1 MQYVF
6 PTTNLHRYRFPTHV
20 NDLVMDRA
28 EAATSEVFIVEMA
41 PGEAPPRHRHDDMEQ
56 IFHVLAGQGRLE
68 VGDAVERYTINP
80 GDVVRIPVSTWHTV
94 HCLGDQPLRYLAVDC
109 FIAGRPAAEPTWDDH
124 VRVVCQQQGWDFET
138 IRTGQ

>member
-1 MQYVF
+1 MQYIF
-6 PTTNLHRYRFPTHV
+6 PTTNLRRYRFPTHS

-56 IFHVLAGQGRLE
+56 IFYVLSGQGRLE
-68 VGDAVERYTINP
+68 IGDPVESHLIGP

-94 HCLGDQPLRYLAVDC
+94 HCLGDEPLRYLAVDC

-124 VRVVCQQQGWDFET
+124 VRVVCQEQGWDFET
-138 IRTGQ
+138 IKNGH

>member
-1 MQYVF
+1 MNYVF
-6 PTTNLHRYRFPTHV
+6 PTTNPRRYRFPTHA

-41 PGEAPPRHRHDDMEQ
+41 PGEAPPRHHHDDMEQ
-56 IFHVLAGQGRLE
+56 IFYVLAGQGRLE
-68 VGDAVERYTINP
+68 IGDPTESATIHP

-94 HCLGDQPLRYLAVDC
+94 HCLGDEPLRYLAVDC

-124 VRVVCQQQGWDFET
+124 VRVVCQEQGWDYDT
-138 IRTGQ
+138 IRNGQ

>member
-1 MQYVF
+1 MNYVF
-6 PTTNLHRYRFPTHV
+6 PTTNPRRYRFPTHA

-41 PGEAPPRHRHDDMEQ
+41 PGEAPPRHHHDDMEQ
-56 IFHVLAGQGRLE
+56 IFYVLAGQGRLE
-68 VGDAVERYTINP
+68 IGDPTESATIHP

-94 HCLGDQPLRYLAVDC
+94 HCLGDKPLRYLAVDC

-124 VRVVCQQQGWDFET
+124 VRVVCQEQGWDYDT
-138 IRTGQ
+138 IRNGQ

>member
-6 PTTNLHRYRFPTHV
+6 PTTSLRRYRFPTHA

-56 IFHVLAGQGRLE
+56 IFYVLAGQGRLE
-68 VGDAVERYTINP
+68 IGEPVESFMIGR
-80 GDVVRIPVSTWHTV
+80 GDVVRIPVSTWHTAY
-94 HCLGDQPLRYLAVDC
+94 CLGDQPLRYLAVDC

-124 VRVVCQQQGWDFET
+124 VRVVCQEQGWDYDTF
-138 IRTGQ
+138 RNGQ